1 MKYIKRFIASFLSV
15 AAAFSLVCCSD
26 SNINNNGETS
36 MESTN
41 NTEEMNSY
49 QPIYQDDG
57 SVETAEKWLR
67 SRIENNGLFSFR
79 YDGEVFAIL
88 YLRGIKKL
96 MSVRMTTEISF
107 LL

>member
-1 MKYIKRFIASFLSV
+1 
-15 AAAFSLVCCSD
+15 
-26 SNINNNGETS
+26 

-79 YDGEVFAIL
+79 YDGEVFGNFISAWDKVDE
-88 YLRGIKKL
+88 RTDDDGNKL
-96 MSVRMTTEISF
+96 